1 MMRIPQCVK
10 TSIVTA
16 WPWLQAVLTIAIAS
30 ALLAAGFLPWTTRY
44 VIQVPDSVLYDY
56 QSEIQLGTA
65 AFAGFVF
72 AALLYFGG
80 TGPRFVATIV
90 MALIVMGAVIAAAG
104 VIVPVEEKLG
114 AWTTAG
120 LLAFPLLAAVATKAA
135 KIASEK
141 EEDTSIGGK
150 FKDSFNNAMRA
161 ENIAELLLWTI
172 AWASGGLGVFL
183 LIKAIEMW

>member
-1 MMRIPQCVK
+1 
-10 TSIVTA
+10 
-16 WPWLQAVLTIAIAS
+16 
-30 ALLAAGFLPWTTRY
+30 
-44 VIQVPDSVLYDY
+44 
-56 QSEIQLGTA
+56 
-65 AFAGFVF
+65 
-72 AALLYFGG
+72 
-80 TGPRFVATIV
+80 